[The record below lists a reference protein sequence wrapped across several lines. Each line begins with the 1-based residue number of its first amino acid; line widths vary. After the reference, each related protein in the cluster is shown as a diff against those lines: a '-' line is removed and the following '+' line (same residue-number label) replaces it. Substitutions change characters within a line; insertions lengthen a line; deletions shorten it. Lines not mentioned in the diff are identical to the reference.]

1 MFNKYLIK
9 DSNMSNQTKKRMEII
24 AICILRG
31 GGIMVGTARNYV
43 WNWKSSPYNGDVV
56 EYQIIP

>member
-1 MFNKYLIK
+1 
-9 DSNMSNQTKKRMEII
+9 MSNQTKKRMEII

>member
-1 MFNKYLIK
+1 MIEHNGQNCPCNPEENVIVKI
-9 DSNMSNQTKKRMEII
+9 
-24 AICILRG
+24 RG